1 MYSVVKQI
9 VCSPNSSATFRKSCT
24 TFGRR
29 NYLLRLSQIFKNQ
42 CYLTGLLE
50 RLKEDYITN
59 FTAAQLFFSRW
70 WTKVMPK
77 LSAFSRMTRIHPV
90 CDVLLRTPS
99 KKMCPK
105 RDIQPFYY
113 KTYIDVDICLPY

>member
-1 MYSVVKQI
+1 M
-9 VCSPNSSATFRKSCT
+9 
-24 TFGRR
+24 
-29 NYLLRLSQIFKNQ
+29 LRLSQIFKNQ

-90 CDVLLRTPS
+90 CDVL
-99 KKMCPK
+99 
-105 RDIQPFYY
+105 
-113 KTYIDVDICLPY
+113 

>member
-1 MYSVVKQI
+1 MIYIKVRKQVPQVSQVVTLSPIKQEKALLGQI
-9 VCSPNSSATFRKSCT
+9 VSTPNSSATFRKSCT

-42 CYLTGLLE
+42 CDLTRLLE

-77 LSAFSRMTRIHPV
+77 LSAFSRMKGISST
-90 CDVLLRTPS
+90 
-99 KKMCPK
+99 
-105 RDIQPFYY
+105 
-113 KTYIDVDICLPY
+113 